1 MPLGRKMRSGGF
13 GEANMV
19 LAIEG
24 IDLDAGSCHQGW
36 RIDNFEPV
44 VGEADDLLFAKY
56 LQRPADVNVGKT
68 ESLANMALAQRQLY
82 DLTRLGR
89 KPAAY
94 PHIDLK
100 QETGDA
106 LPCASQAKVG
116 EMIVR
121 ARLIAGDLAAQQNSE
136 AWFAFDD
143 RVQLTSW
150 KSVDAHGRQATGGMV
165 HRSARARLKPKY
177 RAWKG
182 EIQNLA
188 RAVVEQCRQGD
199 PTAQDDIVSGS
210 RWERPARPSPDRQ
223 SLPALF

>member
-1 MPLGRKMRSGGF
+1 MRSGGF

-24 IDLDAGSCHQGW
+24 IDLDPRSCHQGW
-36 RIDNFEPV
+36 RIHDFEPV
-44 VGEADDLLFAKY
+44 VGEADDLLLAKD

-68 ESLANMALAQRQLY
+68 ESLADMALAQWQLY

-94 PHIDLK
+94 PHIDLE

-106 LPCASQAKVG
+106 LPCPSQPKVG
-116 EMIVR
+116 EMIVG
-121 ARLIAGDLAAQQNSE
+121 ACLIAGDLAAEQNRE
-136 AWFAFDD
+136 AWIAFDD
-143 RVQLTSW
+143 CVQPTSW
-150 KSVDAHGRQATGGMV
+150 KSIDAHDRQATGGV
-165 HRSARARLKPKY
+165 IHRSARSRLKPKY
-177 RAWKG
+177 RARKC

-199 PTAQDDIVSGS
+199 PTAQDDIVSGT
-210 RWERPARPSPDRQ
+210 DIT
-223 SLPALF
+223 LPIEI